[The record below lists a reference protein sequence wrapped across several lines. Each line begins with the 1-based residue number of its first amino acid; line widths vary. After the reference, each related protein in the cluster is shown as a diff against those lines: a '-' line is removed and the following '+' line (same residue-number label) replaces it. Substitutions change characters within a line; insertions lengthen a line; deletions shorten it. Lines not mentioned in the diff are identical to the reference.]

1 MSRDQDRIVANA
13 SLVQYNE
20 ITPENA
26 DSFHFHGDLSDYPLS
41 AVLVVPNDTKSGVI
55 LQGRLEN
62 AEADTQIVRPREI
75 IEALLETVFTIQQF
89 VVAAVALVGAATV
102 AVAVL
107 VILLS
112 LRLRRRERLTLFK
125 IGGSQSVIAGVMA
138 AEIMAVIIASSL
150 LALTLTVIVDRYG
163 AGLIRT
169 LLLS

>member
-62 AEADTQIVRPREI
+62 AEADTRDGIHHTAVRRRGRRAGRGGDDCGGRARDFI
-75 IEALLETVFTIQQF
+75 
-89 VVAAVALVGAATV
+89 VVAPAPSRAAD
-102 AVAVL
+102 A
-107 VILLS
+107 IQDW
-112 LRLRRRERLTLFK
+112 RLTK
-125 IGGSQSVIAGVMA
+125 CYSR
-138 AEIMAVIIASSL
+138 
-150 LALTLTVIVDRYG
+150 RYG
-163 AGLIRT
+163 RRNNGGHHRQQSARVDVD
-169 LLLS
+169 SYR